1 MLTITTHPLNTTLA
15 TLQQARETVSVTTAD
30 QDTTLLRFLQGA
42 SDRISAACRR
52 VFPRAVYTETL
63 QGSDHFSLVLARRP
77 VVAVSSVSI
86 DGLIDTTYT
95 LDDREAGILRR
106 TERWPMQGLIG
117 FGMAE
122 YFDARNVVKQCS
134 VSYTAGYLLPSDDV
148 IQRETISVASGDK
161 SFNDS
166 AGGFPLLVAGD
177 RIDVSGFAAVANQ
190 GVFTVVTRTASKIT
204 VSETTLVTEA
214 AGPPVTMRVS
224 TLPPRATLAT
234 LELLKFQYLGKDKDP
249 DLLERRVGDLSVR
262 YREQA
267 ATGEQGVGAL
277 PGTVLMHLAGLVD
290 FD

>member
-15 TLQQARETVSVTTAD
+15 TLQQARDTVGVTTAD
-30 QDTTLLRFLQGA
+30 QDTTLLRFLQA
-42 SDRISAACRR
+42 SSDRIQAACRR
-52 VFPRAVYTETL
+52 VFPRAAYTETI
-63 QGSDHFSLVLARRP
+63 QGSDHFALVLSRRP

-95 LDDREAGILRR
+95 LDDRDAGILRR

-122 YFDARNVVKQCS
+122 YFDARNAVKQCS

-148 IQRETISVASGDK
+148 IQRETISVASADK

-177 RIDVSGFAAVANQ
+177 RIDVSGFATAANQ
-190 GVFTVVTRTASKIT
+190 GVFTVVTRTASKVT
-204 VSETTLVTEA
+204 VSESVTTEA
-214 AGPPVTMRVS
+214 AGPPITIRVS
-224 TLPPRATLAT
+224 TLPGRATLAT
-234 LELLKFQYLGKDKDP
+234 LELVRYQYLGKDKDP
-249 DLLERRVGDLSVR
+249 DLLERRVGDLAVR
-262 YREQA
+262 YREMA
-267 ATGEQGVGAL
+267 PTGEQGVGAL

-290 FD
+290 YD